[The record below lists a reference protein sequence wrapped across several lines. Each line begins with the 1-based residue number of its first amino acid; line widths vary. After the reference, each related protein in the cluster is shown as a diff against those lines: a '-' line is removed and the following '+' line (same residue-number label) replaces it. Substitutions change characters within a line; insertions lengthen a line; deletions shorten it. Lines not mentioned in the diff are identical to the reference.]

1 MQADAQQVG
10 VMLRLAVEGDG
21 VQLTLEGGSEL
32 VPRVLAQAL
41 ARLCAAPQEAWPEP
55 GAGTAAQMP
64 LRQLLGRL
72 PELFAESR
80 PAPQPPSPARVPEI
94 YRQARLEGLGM
105 GFAARERQALERQF
119 AGTRVLPPAAPL
131 APPEPGR
138 YWRDAAIAGEE
149 SALLLFC
156 PQPAA
161 DAATEAAWRLL
172 AQLYQGPFFRR
183 LRGELQL
190 GYALFC
196 GFRQV
201 QRRRGI
207 LFAVQSPQAS
217 APELIGHIEAFL
229 AAQGERLA
237 LLAEPELR
245 AACGEAARQLGEQ
258 AASVSGDAEQRWQ
271 QHLAGL
277 PVAHGEAVQRV
288 LGSLERPRCCTLMTP
303 CARRGA
309 VGACWPAA
317 RQANR
322 AARRRPEHP
331 RRLGAVKPRHP
342 PA

>member
-41 ARLCAAPQEAWPEP
+41 ARLCAAPQEAWPES

-258 AASVSGDAEQRWQ
+258 AASVSGMPSSAGSSTWPACRWPM
-271 QHLAGL
+271 ARPCSGCW
-277 PVAHGEAVQRV
+277 AASSG
-288 LGSLERPRCCTLMTP
+288 PRCCTLMTP

-309 VGACWPAA
+309 AGACWPAA

-322 AARRRPEHP
+322 AARRRPEQP